1 MIKEKN
7 KRYDIKNEKYERILY
22 DNLIIKLSNIQS
34 KKLYHYFLLIIEN
47 MNIKKKEYLKTII

>member
-22 DNLIIKLSNIQS
+22 DNLIIKLSNI
-34 KKLYHYFLLIIEN
+34 
-47 MNIKKKEYLKTII
+47 

>member
-22 DNLIIKLSNIQS
+22 DNLIIKLSNIQN
-34 KKLYHYFLLIIEN
+34 KKLYHYFVLIIEN
-47 MNIKKKEYLKTII
+47 MNIKKKEYFAKK